1 MRITSVEVQAVGNG
15 MGVTALL
22 LLGTDQGLVGIGELP
37 VNGAPMT
44 ARAAQDLTSTLLGRD
59 PFDVQAL
66 TIEYHARRDRGSPDV
81 AALAAASTAM
91 ADLCGQYLGVPAHQ
105 LLGGRVR
112 DQVHVCAI
120 GWDGATSDLEQ
131 LEAAARRTVDA
142 GFKALSVAG
151 AGTADEVAASIGALR
166 ESLSAD
172 VDLVVGAGR
181 ELATDDARALG
192 DRIARFEPLW
202 LECHVEIAWRQRA
215 AGEPRFK
222 VPVASSSTTSPS
234 ALGQLVTSGR
244 VDHIVLDVGQVG
256 GLHEARRI
264 AAFAEVYHVGIIP
277 RGSTPVSL
285 AMALHLAAVIP
296 NLTMVQMAAGLL
308 PVRGGM
314 VDVDLTAGLGLDR
327 VRATTLEVA

>member
-1 MRITSVEVQAVGNG
+1 MKITSVNVQPIGDGHA
-15 MGVTALL
+15 VTALL
-22 LLGTDQGLVGIGELP
+22 LLGTDQSLVGIGELA

-44 ARAAQDLTSTLLGRD
+44 ARAAQDLSTTLLGRD

-66 TIEYHARRDRGSPDV
+66 TVEYHGRRDRGSPDV

-112 DQVHVCAI
+112 DRVRVCAI
-120 GWDGATSDLEQ
+120 DWASGTVDPEQ
-131 LEAAARRTVDA
+131 LQAAACRTLDA
-142 GFKALSVAG
+142 GFDALSVAR
-151 AGTADEVAASIGALR
+151 AGGADEVAESIGALR
-166 ESLSAD
+166 QGLPAD

-181 ELATDDARALG
+181 RLGVDEARSLG
-192 DRIARFEPLW
+192 DRIARYEPLW
-202 LECHVEIAWRQRA
+202 LEYHFEGAWPQRA
-215 AGEPRFK
+215 EGEPRFM
-222 VPVASSSTTSPS
+222 VPLTSSSTTSPS
-234 ALGQLVTSGR
+234 ALRPLLSAGHL
-244 VDHIVLDVGQVG
+244 DHIILDVGQVG

-264 AAFAEVYHVGIIP
+264 AALAEIYHVGIIP

-296 NLTMVQMAAGLL
+296 NLTMVQMPTGLL

-314 VDVDLTAGLGLDR
+314 VDVDLSAGLGVDAG
-327 VRATTLEVA
+327 RATTLEVA